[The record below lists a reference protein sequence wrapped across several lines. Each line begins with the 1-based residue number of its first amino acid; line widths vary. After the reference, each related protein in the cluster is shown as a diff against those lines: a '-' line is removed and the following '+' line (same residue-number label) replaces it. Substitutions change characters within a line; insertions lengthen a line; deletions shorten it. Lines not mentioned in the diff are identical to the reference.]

1 MKLRNQAAR
10 SAYMRKGGR
19 HKDKT
24 RERRQDVRQR
34 LRKAPES
41 FPVARIG

>member
-1 MKLRNQAAR
+1 MKPRNQAAR
-10 SAYMRKGGR
+10 SPYMRKGGR

-24 RERRQDVRQR
+24 RARRQDVRQR

-41 FPVARIG
+41 FPVSHVG